1 MNAPAT
7 TLQAAL
13 QSLPQGAS
21 EAIVSANF
29 STQFLQ
35 ALGFESDEVVPHYD
49 TNGGGIVDRAARKT
63 IANDIF
69 LHTKSNPYL
78 LLELKGK
85 NINLTEGT
93 PGYLK
98 TVAQLKRHLLGS
110 NCKSAEWGIITNSSH
125 VQLFRKHGK
134 VIFPAT
140 QCLALDLNNID
151 RVVADIRKKIQ
162 APSRALTVTI
172 YNNKGGVGK
181 TTTTVNLAGILTFLG
196 KKVLVID
203 FDFNQQDLTS
213 ALGIPVSD
221 GLVKK
226 ALTDKNV
233 DLKSAVVTYNFTN
246 KKLQLCFDI
255 IPADSELANNS
266 DRELSELM
274 RLYALYD
281 KLEFARQDYDYILID
296 SSPNWRFNSKLPVYA
311 ADVILIP
318 TKHNNLFSLENA
330 AMAIQKFIP
339 EIQAD
344 KEDGSPIALPIFFNG
359 EKITEPQREVAQ
371 KAINNILNNAKK
383 DKFDLLPYFYPKYTS
398 ARKDLHI
405 HEVPSYAKIA
415 SAAFSRTPAVYR
427 DRSAHEY
434 YKSLAKEYFLQNEK
448 H

>member
-49 TNGGGIVDRAARKT
+49 TNGGGIVDKAARKT
-63 IANDIF
+63 IENDIF

-98 TVAQLKRHLLGS
+98 TVNQLKRHLLGS
-110 NCKSAEWGIITNSSH
+110 NCKSAEWGIISNSSH
-125 VQLFRKHGK
+125 IQLFRKHGK

-140 QCLALDLNNID
+140 QCLALDLNNVD
-151 RVVADIRKKIQ
+151 RVVADIRKKIA

-405 HEVPSYAKIA
+405 MKYQV
-415 SAAFSRTPAVYR
+415 T
-427 DRSAHEY
+427 
-434 YKSLAKEYFLQNEK
+434 LT
-448 H
+448 

>member
-21 EAIVSANF
+21 EAIVSAHF
-29 STQFLQ
+29 SPQFLQ
-35 ALGFESDEVVPHYD
+35 ALGFDSNEVVPEYD
-49 TNGGGIVDRAARKT
+49 TNGGGIVDKAARKT
-63 IANDIF
+63 IGNDIF

-85 NINLTEGT
+85 DINLTEGT
-93 PGYLK
+93 PAYLK
-98 TVAQLKRHLLGS
+98 TVNQLKRQLLGS
-110 NCKSAEWGIITNSSH
+110 NCKSAKWGIITNSSH

-140 QCLALDLNNID
+140 QCLALEVNNVD
-151 RVVADIRKKIQ
+151 KVVAEIRKKIEET
-162 APSRALTVTI
+162 SRALTVTI

-233 DLKSAVVTYNFTN
+233 DLKSAVVPYKFSN
-246 KKLQLCFDI
+246 KKLQLSFDI
-255 IPADSELANNS
+255 IPADNELANDS
-266 DRELSELM
+266 EAELRTIIKRSIL
-274 RLYALYD
+274 D
-281 KLEFARQDYDYILID
+281 KKLDFARQDYDYILID
-296 SSPNWRFNSKLPVYA
+296 SSPNWRFITQVAVYA

-330 AMAIQKFIP
+330 AKAIQKFIP
-339 EIQAD
+339 EIQAA
-344 KEDGSPIALPIFFNG
+344 KEDGNPIALPIFLNG
-359 EKITEPQREVAQ
+359 EKITQPQLEVAQ
-371 KAINNILNNAKK
+371 QAINNIIVNAKK
-383 DKFDLLPYFYPKYTS
+383 EGFNLRPYFYPKYTT
-398 ARKDLHI
+398 AKKDLHI
-405 HEVPSYAKIA
+405 HQVPSYANIA
-415 SAAFSRTPAVYR
+415 NAAFSRIPAVYR
-427 DRSAHEY
+427 DRSAHDY
-434 YKSLAKEYFLQNEK
+434 YKDLAKEYFLQ
-448 H
+448 

>member
-13 QSLPQGAS
+13 QSLPQDAS

-29 STQFLQ
+29 LPQFLQ
-35 ALGFESDEVVPHYD
+35 ALGFESDEVIPQYD

-63 IANDIF
+63 IGNDIF
-69 LHTKSNPYL
+69 LHTKYNPYL
-78 LLELKGK
+78 LVELKGK
-85 NINLTEGT
+85 DINLTEGT
-93 PGYLK
+93 PAYLK
-98 TVAQLKRHLLGS
+98 TVNQLKRQLLGS
-110 NCKSAEWGIITNSSH
+110 NCTSAEWGILTNSSH

-140 QCLALDLNNID
+140 QCLAMDLNNVD
-151 RVVADIRKKIQ
+151 RVVAEIRKKIEET
-162 APSRALTVTI
+162 SRALTVTI

-226 ALTDKNV
+226 ALTDQNV
-233 DLKSAVVTYNFTN
+233 ELKSAVVTYKFSN
-246 KKLQLCFDI
+246 KKLQLSFDI

-339 EIQAD
+339 EIQAE

-371 KAINNILNNAKK
+371 QAINNIMKNAKK
-383 DKFDLLPYFYPKYTS
+383 VKFDLLPYFYPKYTN

-405 HEVPSYAKIA
+405 HEVPSYANIA
-415 SAAFSRTPAVYR
+415 SAAFSRIPAVYR

-434 YKSLAKEYFLQNEK
+434 YKNLAKEYFLQNEK

>member
-29 STQFLQ
+29 STQFLP

-110 NCKSAEWGIITNSSH
+110 NCKSAEWGIISNSSH
-125 VQLFRKHGK
+125 IQLFRKHGK

-140 QCLALDLNNID
+140 QCLALDLNNVD
-151 RVVADIRKKIQ
+151 RVVADIRKKIA

-405 HEVPSYAKIA
+405 HEVPSYANIA

>member
-7 TLQAAL
+7 TLQTAL
-13 QSLPQGAS
+13 QGLPQGAS
-21 EAIVSANF
+21 EAIVSAHF
-29 STQFLQ
+29 SPQFLQ
-35 ALGFESDEVVPHYD
+35 ALGFDSNEVVPEYD
-49 TNGGGIVDRAARKT
+49 TNGGGIVDKAARKT
-63 IANDIF
+63 IGNDIF

-85 NINLTEGT
+85 DINLTEAT

-98 TVAQLKRHLLGS
+98 TVNQLKRQLLGS
-110 NCKSAEWGIITNSSH
+110 NCTSAEWGIITNSSH

-140 QCLALDLNNID
+140 QCLTLDLNNVD
-151 RVVADIRKKIQ
+151 RVVAEIRKKIEET
-162 APSRALTVTI
+162 SRALTVTI

-233 DLKSAVVTYNFTN
+233 DPKSAVVPYKFSNR
-246 KKLQLCFDI
+246 KLQLSFDI
-255 IPADSELANNS
+255 IPADNELAN
-266 DRELSELM
+266 ESENILRTLM
-274 RLYALYD
+274 QRHTLYK
-281 KLEFARQDYDYILID
+281 KLDFARQDYDYILID
-296 SSPNWRFNSKLPVYA
+296 SSPNWRFISQVAVYA

-330 AMAIQKFIP
+330 AKAIQKFIP
-339 EIQAD
+339 EIQAA
-344 KEDGSPIALPIFFNG
+344 KEDGNPIALPIFLNG
-359 EKITEPQREVAQ
+359 EKITQPQLEVAQ
-371 KAINNILNNAKK
+371 QAINNIIANAKK
-383 DKFDLLPYFYPKYTS
+383 EGFNLRPYFYPKYTT
-398 ARKDLHI
+398 AKKDLHI
-405 HEVPSYAKIA
+405 HQVPSYANIA
-415 SAAFSRTPAVYR
+415 NAAFSRIPAVYR
-427 DRSAHEY
+427 DRSAHDY
-434 YKSLAKEYFLQNEK
+434 YKDLAKEYFLQ
-448 H
+448 